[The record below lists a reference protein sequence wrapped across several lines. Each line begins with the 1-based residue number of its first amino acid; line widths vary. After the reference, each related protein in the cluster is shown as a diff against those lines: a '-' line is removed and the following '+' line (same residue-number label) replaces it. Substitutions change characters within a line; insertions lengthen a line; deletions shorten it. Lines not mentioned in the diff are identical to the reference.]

1 MRFKPSRASEEFIEN
16 VHQRVGARNKAV
28 LGRSALFL
36 ALGEGVPSSF
46 KSTDS
51 QGKDLDDETVIGN
64 ELGDVVRAALNHRVG
79 KRLNESEYR
88 QEFRQHFE
96 YGCQRLKQ
104 IWEESRNDQT
114 RFVAAL
120 LKIADPGFGENRK
133 SHVAP
138 MPVVE
143 QIVEQ
148 EVKLKVLA
156 EAPEWSINGPD
167 TKNGLLVI
175 SGEPGSGKSQLALD
189 LLAQLSNQGVR
200 FVFFDLKGELEDDPN
215 NPQQGKNRAQFLE
228 QTGARYIRL
237 IRQSLPIN
245 PLYRSSDLT
254 RNAQIAY
261 EIAGLIRC
269 FARQLGAKQE
279 RSISDTYQQL
289 PTPDFSSLALQLE
302 QNGAE
307 GVDLAIIQKIN
318 RLNIFA
324 NAPSSLGLEE
334 GLNNSAVRNL
344 LNQEKTTISLEE
356 WLSSSIVIDFK
367 DIGNDSETKAL
378 VVALILNFLMK
389 HLNQNLAVK
398 NSIQPVKMVLFVDE
412 AHLLLP
418 KEGKAGLLGSLAR
431 QGRSWGFP
439 VWLASQDADAF
450 VTTGDHATNFAELA
464 ECGVHFSPHT
474 LSGAQ
479 QKKVLGGFVRH
490 DLKKAEAALRLQ
502 GNLTVASARQFWKD
516 QGS

>member
-1 MRFKPSRASEEFIEN
+1 MRFKPSLATEEFIEK
-16 VHQRVGARNKAV
+16 VHQQVGARNKAV

-36 ALGEGVPSSF
+36 ALGEGVPSGF
-46 KSTDS
+46 KSEDS
-51 QGKDLDDETVIGN
+51 QGKDLDDEIVIN
-64 ELGDVVRAALNHRVG
+64 DELRDVVRSALNHRAG
-79 KRLNESEYR
+79 KTLSEIEYR
-88 QEFRQHFE
+88 RSFRQHFE
-96 YGCQRLKQ
+96 YGCQRLKE

-120 LKIADPGFGENRK
+120 LKITSSDFGGNRK
-133 SHVAP
+133 THVTSV
-138 MPVVE
+138 PVVE

-156 EAPEWSINGPD
+156 ETPEWSINGPG

-215 NPQQGKNRAQFLE
+215 NPQQRKNREQFLQ

-237 IRQSLPIN
+237 IQQNLPIN
-245 PLYRSSDLT
+245 PLYRSSDPT

-279 RSISDTYQQL
+279 RSISEAYQQL
-289 PTPDFSSLALQLE
+289 PAPDFPSLALQLE

-318 RLNIFA
+318 RFNVFA
-324 NAPSSLGLEE
+324 PTQNSPDLKVEE
-334 GLNNSAVRNL
+334 GLRRPDATANGDQKAV
-344 LNQEKTTISLEE
+344 SPEE
-356 WLSSSIVIDFK
+356 WLGSSTVIDFK
-367 DIGNDSETKAL
+367 EFGNDSETKAL

-398 NSIQPVKMVLFVDE
+398 NNIQPVKMVLFVDE

-418 KEGKAGLLGSLAR
+418 KEGRAGLLGSLAR

-450 VTTGDHATNFAELA
+450 VTTGDNATNFAELA
-464 ECGVHFSPHT
+464 ECGVHFSPQT
-474 LSGAQ
+474 LSSAQ
-479 QKKVLGGFVRH
+479 QKKVLGGGVRRE
-490 DLKKAEAALRLQ
+490 LKKAEAALRLQ

-516 QGS
+516 KGD